1 MEVYE
6 LRWYEVAAG
15 RMDDLH
21 ARMRDIVPPIFAR
34 NGIPAPRAIWE
45 AISGPRLPAYLYL
58 LRWPDMRARELAFD
72 RQYADRDRPPTRDAH
87 GREITTRIHLSFLR
101 PADCWQAFAERGI
114 VATGATVGGLH
125 ELTIQRVA
133 NRRLGEAEAALRE
146 TDLPVLAGNGAR
158 ILGVF
163 EGWVG
168 LPRPSL
174 VHILAWPDLAT
185 RAAAYAAH
193 GTHPAIAAARA
204 REAETGGRPLFA
216 GADVFLLQPQDY
228 GPPQPSLGHF
238 DPA

>member
-1 MEVYE
+1 VELYE

-15 RMDDLH
+15 RMADLH

-34 NGIPAPRAIWE
+34 NGLPAPCAIWE
-45 AISGPRLPAYLYL
+45 AIAAPRLPAYLYL

-101 PADCWQAFAERGI
+101 PADCWQAFAEYSGG
-114 VATGATVGGLH
+114 ATGTAVGGVH
-125 ELTIQRVA
+125 EFTIQRVA

-146 TDLPVLAGNGAR
+146 TDLPVLADNGAR

-174 VHILAWPDLAT
+174 VHVLAWPDLAT

-193 GTHPAIAAARA
+193 GTHPAVAAARA
-204 REAETGGRPLFA
+204 REAETGGGPLVA
-216 GADVFLLQPQDY
+216 AADLVLRTPQDY
-228 GPPQPSLGHF
+228 DLPRPSLGHF
-238 DPA
+238 RR